1 MHKGCKATIDPDAG
15 TALPFRGTAG
25 TLFQEDR
32 SERQP
37 AGSDQRP
44 ILEPVFTRKREPAR
58 ARSHQLTGTGQTS
71 TEVAERV
78 AVAAGGGTVF
88 DGFTSA
94 HLPWRHPRY
103 SRRERR
109 SYSFNH
115 VHPKHLMRNTLS
127 MHRLNPTT

>member
-1 MHKGCKATIDPDAG
+1 MTAALARGTQPGPQGTLLHKGCKATIDPDAG

-58 ARSHQLTGTGQTS
+58 VRSHRLTGTGQTS
-71 TEVAERV
+71 TDVADTL
-78 AVAAGGGTVF
+78 AVAAGRGGVF
-88 DGFTSA
+88 HSA
-94 HLPWRHPRY
+94 TWPGHLVR
-103 SRRERR
+103 
-109 SYSFNH
+109 
-115 VHPKHLMRNTLS
+115 KTLS
-127 MHRLNPTT
+127 MHRLNL